1 MSTRKWAGACA
12 LATLAAGPAL
22 LDSYEAERRPIAQR
36 NTRFARSM
44 ADSIGCLP
52 VTAAVE
58 QEGPAGDSA
67 RHALGQALSEHVARE
82 FNIPGLQLG
91 LRYADSPVVAREL
104 AEPPPDEPNRYLPGG
119 YPGTRAPH
127 VATGP
132 DRSLLDDFGRDFT
145 LLAFGPD
152 GLEPW
157 RQAAAQYG
165 IRLDVVR
172 SEDGQTRALYGADR
186 ILIRPD
192 HHIAWRGDGAAPPT
206 EVLALALGHRT
217 PPVGPG

>member
-1 MSTRKWAGACA
+1 
-12 LATLAAGPAL
+12 
-22 LDSYEAERRPIAQR
+22 
-36 NTRFARSM
+36 M

-58 QEGPAGDSA
+58 QEGPGATAPAMRSGRHFRSMWRASSTSRAATGPALCRQPRRRPGAGRA
-67 RHALGQALSEHVARE
+67 
-82 FNIPGLQLG
+82 
-91 LRYADSPVVAREL
+91 
-104 AEPPPDEPNRYLPGG
+104 PPDEPNRYLPGG

-145 LLAFGPD
+145 LLAFSPDGPD

-165 IRLDVVR
+165 IRLDVVM

-186 ILIRPD
+186 VLIRPD
-192 HHIAWRGDGAAPPT
+192 HHIAWRGDGAAQPT
-206 EVLALALGHRT
+206 EVMALALGHRT

>member
-1 MSTRKWAGACA
+1 
-12 LATLAAGPAL
+12 
-22 LDSYEAERRPIAQR
+22 
-36 NTRFARSM
+36 
-44 ADSIGCLP
+44 
-52 VTAAVE
+52 
-58 QEGPAGDSA
+58 
-67 RHALGQALSEHVARE
+67 VARE

-145 LLAFGPD
+145 LLAFSLDGPD

-186 ILIRPD
+186 VLIRPD

-206 EVLALALGHRT
+206 EVMALALGHST

>member
-1 MSTRKWAGACA
+1 M
-12 LATLAAGPAL
+12 
-22 LDSYEAERRPIAQR
+22 
-36 NTRFARSM
+36 
-44 ADSIGCLP
+44 
-52 VTAAVE
+52 
-58 QEGPAGDSA
+58 
-67 RHALGQALSEHVARE
+67 
-82 FNIPGLQLG
+82 
-91 LRYADSPVVAREL
+91 
-104 AEPPPDEPNRYLPGG
+104 
-119 YPGTRAPH
+119 
-127 VATGP
+127 ATGP